1 MSAYGLYVE
10 NCLKLCLQDDYGDR
24 KKLKAHNKAMDTLA
38 KLETEITA
46 HEFQRLLTHE
56 DERVRLNAAAACVR
70 RKLCYDEALAA
81 LGEIEA
87 HSPDGTLSL
96 AAKMVLRTMTG

>member
-1 MSAYGLYVE
+1 LYVE

>member
-1 MSAYGLYVE
+1 MSAYDLYVG
-10 NCLKLCLQDDYGDR
+10 NCLKLCLQDDYGNR
-24 KKLKAHNKAMDTLA
+24 KKLRAHNKAMDNLA
-38 KLETEITA
+38 KLEAEMTPSD
-46 HEFQRLLTHE
+46 FLRLLVHE

-70 RKLCYDEALAA
+70 RKLCYDEAVATP
-81 LGEIEA
+81 EEVEA